1 MHPPRACN
9 DRRKEMNAELF
20 WAGVGLY
27 NQALWPVQAVMVV
40 LAAVLTYRVF
50 ARPGPQT
57 DVWIKA
63 FLSFAFL
70 WNAIVFFLIYVR
82 NPISTFT
89 GAPLFLAV
97 AALFAIDI
105 WAKKTAFGVPDV
117 RWKRALT
124 IVWLA
129 LVALYPAVGRALL
142 GHTYP
147 RILLP
152 MMPCPLTV
160 FAISLVAA
168 APRADKKVFVA
179 LLPWAL
185 MALPKCFGVLD
196 CHEDC
201 ILFASGVYGLAV
213 LIASWRTR
221 AASEAARP
229 AGAA

>member
-1 MHPPRACN
+1 
-9 DRRKEMNAELF
+9 MNAELF
-20 WAGVGLY
+20 WTGVGRY
-27 NQALWPVQAVMVV
+27 NEAMWPVQAMLVV
-40 LAAVLTYRVF
+40 LAAILTYRVF
-50 ARPGPQT
+50 ARPGPRT
-57 DVWIKA
+57 DVWMKA

-70 WNAIVFFLIYVR
+70 WNAVVFFLVYVR
-82 NPISTFT
+82 NPISTLT
-89 GAPLFLAV
+89 GVPLFLVV
-97 AALFAIDI
+97 AAFFAIDI

-124 IVWLA
+124 IAWLV
-129 LVALYPAVGRALL
+129 LVASYPVIGWAFL

-160 FAISLVAA
+160 FAIALVAAA

-196 CHEDC
+196 CYEDC
-201 ILFASGVYGLAV
+201 ILFASGVYGLVV
-213 LIASWRTR
+213 LIASWRAR
-221 AASEAARP
+221 AASQAARTV
-229 AGAA
+229 GAA